1 MPHQPFCGLRIRQ
14 ADNDGRLFLALLSAL
29 MDTLV
34 SELGGMAWRAAAAA
48 AGSSP
53 GTAAAGAAG
62 AEAAVAAAQEA
73 GVTALAA
80 LQAAMR
86 QLAGTCVR
94 NAVAKTAGVAA
105 GPVMA
110 MLAVA
115 AEQLRTTAAA
125 TTAAVA
131 PPGSL
136 ERVRATAGLSLA
148 QATSAVAAG
157 GLLEGVLATVR
168 LQPPSSQAPLLR
180 ALQPATD
187 RLVATLL
194 SASSAAAV
202 SAAEA
207 ASGASA
213 MPGSVTAVANIASS
227 ALRQAVGYCWAR
239 LRLQP
244 ALQVSELA
252 PAPAVVAERMAE
264 VATLSAAA
272 GCVGMKP
279 PSGISGVEVASW
291 HPARGTLEA
300 LFCGALGVGRIVSTA
315 LKGARGTGGRV
326 CLKPLKRRQLSQ
338 GFSRADA
345 AFVCRPFLYAGPL
358 VTHALCRRCAAGRGA
373 RSSGSSQPG
382 ALVRRHAA
390 LGAWG
395 AGSTGG
401 GETASH
407 GGRRRCDN
415 AGRRSRGDRRSGSVR
430 GRRIGGGTVT

>member
-1 MPHQPFCGLRIRQ
+1 MCTAAQMVLEVLA

-315 LKGARGTGGRV
+315 LKGAPPAAVHEALAAHSQGPLYGDMQLLAPGSAGGNGGSVSVSRV
-326 CLKPLKRRQLSQ
+326 AFLLPLAARRRQCYRS
-338 GFSRADA
+338 FTYCSRAVA
-345 AFVCRPFLYAGPL
+345 AETL
-358 VTHALCRRCAAGRGA
+358 AGREA
-373 RSSGSSQPG
+373 SVAASS
-382 ALVRRHAA
+382 RAA
-390 LGAWG
+390 PATW
-395 AGSTGG
+395 S
-401 GETASH
+401 
-407 GGRRRCDN
+407 
-415 AGRRSRGDRRSGSVR
+415 
-430 GRRIGGGTVT
+430 